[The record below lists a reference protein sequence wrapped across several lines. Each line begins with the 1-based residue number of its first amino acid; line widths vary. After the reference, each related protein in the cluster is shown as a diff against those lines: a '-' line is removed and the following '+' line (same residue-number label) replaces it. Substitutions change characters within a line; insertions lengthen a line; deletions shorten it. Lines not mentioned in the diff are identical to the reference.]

1 MNNTTYP
8 RLPDNPLRMEEEVD
22 HSFLIFMCIILF
34 CFIVDI
40 SWRCKSCHQEFRKYK
55 TPALKVKR
63 KSVVNNLK
71 SCTCTGDCN
80 CSGLLKIG
88 AV

>member
-8 RLPDNPLRMEEEVD
+8 KLPDNPLRMEEEVD
-22 HSFLIFMCIILF
+22 HSFLIFMSIILF

-40 SWRCKSCHQEFRKYK
+40 SWRFKSCQQEFRKYK
-55 TPALKVKR
+55 TPTLKVKR
-63 KSVVNNLK
+63 KSVVKNLK
-71 SCTCTGDCN
+71 SCKCTGDCN
-80 CSGLLKIG
+80 CSGLLKIT